1 MLLKLMPDALSTNNI
16 DSKNRKL
23 PPVICLMGPTASGKT
38 ALAMA
43 LHDALPCDI
52 ISVDSA
58 LVYRDMDIGTAKP
71 TAEELAKYPH
81 RLINLIDA
89 SESYSAADFC
99 RDALVEIEKIRA
111 NNRIPLL
118 VGGTMMYFKSLI
130 DGISPLPAADVKI
143 RQGIADEAEQFG
155 WESIH
160 QQLASVDPVS
170 AERIH
175 KNDPQ
180 RLMRALEVYRLTG
193 KSITDLTKVK
203 GERLSGDVLQF
214 AISPKERKDLHGR
227 IALRFEQMIEQD
239 FESEVV
245 KLKQRDDLHENLPA
259 IRCVGYRQMWE
270 YLDGEVDHDEMVF
283 KGICATRQL
292 AKRQLTWLR
301 NWPNL
306 QWLHMEDE
314 NNLKLI
320 MSSVSKL

>member
-1 MLLKLMPDALSTNNI
+1 MSEVSSVSNI
-16 DSKNRKL
+16 DAKKNKL

-58 LVYRDMDIGTAKP
+58 LVYREMDIGTAKP

-99 RDALVEIEKIRA
+99 RDALVEIDKIRA

-130 DGISPLPAADVKI
+130 DGISPLPAADVEI
-143 RQGIADEAEQFG
+143 RQSIENEAKEFG
-155 WESIH
+155 WENIH
-160 QQLASVDPVS
+160 QQLASIDPVS

-180 RLMRALEVYRLTG
+180 RLIRALEVYRITG
-193 KSITDLTKVK
+193 KSMTELTQVK
-203 GERLSGDVLQF
+203 GERLNGDVLQF
-214 AISPKERKDLHGR
+214 AISPKDRKDLHAR

-239 FESEVV
+239 FESEVI
-245 KLKQRDDLHENLPA
+245 KLKQRDDLHENLPS

-270 YLDGEVDHDEMVF
+270 YLNNEIDHDEMVF

-301 NWPNL
+301 NWPDL

-314 NNLKLI
+314 NNLKQIL
-320 MSSVSKL
+320 SAVSKL